1 MKVELKYP
9 IAVKSEN
16 GNNIETSVLN
26 FGRLKAKHIKL
37 LPESVFDAESAKSI
51 SPAEMLPLIAGLT
64 NVPLESIEELD
75 MVDLMHIGGEVL
87 PSFLDTSQP
96 AEKPEKE

>member
-9 IAVKSEN
+9 ITVKSEN
-16 GNNIETSVLN
+16 GNDIETSVLN

-37 LPESVFDAESAKSI
+37 LPESIFDSENAKSMNP
-51 SPAEMLPLIAGLT
+51 SDMLPLIAGLT

-75 MVDLMHIGGEVL
+75 MSDLIHIGGEVL
-87 PSFLDTSQP
+87 PSFLEGAQG
-96 AEKPEKE
+96 AEKKEEK